1 MGGWILFLSLVLGFV
16 STSLG
21 GPTLWERISSG
32 SFLFFLLVYL
42 FVFYLNSEV
51 LFSQLYL
58 HKQYFYYF
66 TAIGLLLALVW
77 LLQPFDHFVNQHPPR
92 FENRPPSLGPGPPP
106 HGHRGQ
112 RIDIVSI
119 VLFFTV
125 WSVSTAMQ
133 TVKQWRRT
141 EQRAARAE
149 ADKAQAELSFLKAQI
164 NPHFLFNTLNNI
176 YSLSVSNS
184 VDAPAAILKLSNI
197 MRYVTDEATR
207 NFVPLQSE
215 VNCATDYIDLQR
227 LRLSDKV
234 TIDFSVK
241 GALEGKEI
249 VPLLLMTFIENVF
262 KYGISNHEPSP
273 IVIQLMTDEKAIYF
287 FCQNTI
293 FGTGRLVERTG
304 IGLVNTKQR
313 LEHLY
318 PYRHLLSITRQ
329 DNLYTVQLTL
339 RG

>member
-1 MGGWILFLSLVLGFV
+1 
-16 STSLG
+16 
-21 GPTLWERISSG
+21 
-32 SFLFFLLVYL
+32 
-42 FVFYLNSEV
+42 
-51 LFSQLYL
+51 LYL
-58 HKQYFYYF
+58 HKQYVYYF
-66 TAIGLLLALVW
+66 TVIGLLLVTVW
-77 LLQPFDHFVNQHPPR
+77 WLQPFDHFVNQHPPR
-92 FENRPPSLGPGPPP
+92 FDNRPPSFGPGPPP

-125 WSVSTAMQ
+125 WSVSMAMQ

-184 VDAPAAILKLSNI
+184 ADTPAAILKLSNI
-197 MRYVTDEATR
+197 MRYVTDEASQ
-207 NFVPLQSE
+207 NFVPLQNE

-234 TIDFSVK
+234 TIDYSVM
-241 GALEGKEI
+241 GTLEGKEI
-249 VPLLLMTFIENVF
+249 APLLLMTFIENLF
-262 KYGISNHEPSP
+262 KYGVSNHEPSP
-273 IVIQLMTDEKAIYF
+273 IVIQLMADEKAIHF
-287 FCQNTI
+287 SCQNRI
-293 FGTGRLVERTG
+293 FSTQRKTERTG
-304 IGLVNTKQR
+304 IGLANTKQR

-339 RG
+339 QA